1 MLSKKA
7 KYAIKALT
15 VLCKGMDQPSL
26 GIAYIASQEN
36 IPRKF
41 LESILRELRMHG
53 FLVSKRGKGGGYAL
67 LKMPE
72 TISIGQVIRLMDG
85 RVALTPCASQ
95 TDYKPCSDCATP
107 NACSLR
113 PLMVRVCH
121 TTDRMLDKTSLR
133 DLVND
138 EPWMQWT
145 L

>member
-15 VLCKGMDQPSL
+15 VLCRGMDQPSL
-26 GIAYIASQEN
+26 GIAYIASQKK

-41 LESILRELRMHG
+41 LELILRELRIYG
-53 FLVSKRGKGGGYAL
+53 FLVSKRGKSGGYAL
-67 LKMPE
+67 LRMPE
-72 TISIGQVIRLMDG
+72 TISIGQVIRLIDG
-85 RVALTPCASQ
+85 RMALTPCASQ
-95 TDYKPCSDCATP
+95 TDCQPCSDCMTP

-121 TTDRMLDKTSLR
+121 TTNQML

-138 EPWMQWT
+138 EPLMQWAI
-145 L
+145 